1 MPSRPA
7 LITFVLLLAGGA
19 FVSPAFAEKELL
31 TQVKEAGYPA
41 KSCQYCH
48 QNKLPKKET
57 FKPDEMNERGK
68 FLAAEKAKQK
78 AKIASIEWLKS
89 YPGSKEQ

>member
-31 TQVKEAGYPA
+31 TQAKEAGYPA

-57 FKPDEMNERGK
+57 FKPDDMN
-68 FLAAEKAKQK
+68 
-78 AKIASIEWLKS
+78 ASISVGMTPKWKTYS
-89 YPGSKEQ
+89 SC